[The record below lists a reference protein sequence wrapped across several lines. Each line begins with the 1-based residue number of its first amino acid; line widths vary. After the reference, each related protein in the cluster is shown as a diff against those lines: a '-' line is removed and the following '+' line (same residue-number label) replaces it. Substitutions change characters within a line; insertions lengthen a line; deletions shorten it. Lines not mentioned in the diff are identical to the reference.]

1 MLMTAASHVAAGQ
14 SAPAQTTVRPA
25 AGSPSSQPAPAPPA
39 PSQPPSGS
47 SAPLSGPRAATA
59 NADAA
64 AALKVRPASPGEYLI
79 GRGDVLEIS
88 VWDNAAVSRTVLVRP
103 DGRISLPL
111 LHDLQAAGLTSM
123 QLREYLEKALSQYI
137 ESPAVSVIVSEVHSY
152 QVSVVGQV
160 KTPGRFQ
167 LTDHATVLDVLAMA
181 GGLTEFAD
189 RSRISVL
196 RRVNSETRY
205 IPFNYNRLM
214 SRDGSNGSQDN
225 FFLQGDDIV
234 LVP

>member
-1 MLMTAASHVAAGQ
+1 MVSMSNQTICVRSVGYALAALLLAGGWPLQAQQNSSGRVA
-14 SAPAQTTVRPA
+14 
-25 AGSPSSQPAPAPPA
+25 PAPAPPA
-39 PSQPPSGS
+39 PTPA
-47 SAPLSGPRAATA
+47 SAPK
-59 NADAA
+59 AA
-64 AALKVRPASPGEYLI
+64 ASIDVKPAAPGEYLI
-79 GRGDVLEIS
+79 GRGDVLEIA
-88 VWDNAAVSRTVLVRP
+88 VWDNATISRTVLVRP

-111 LHDLQAAGLTSM
+111 LHDLQAAGMTPM
-123 QLREYLEKALSQYI
+123 QLREFLEKTLVRYI
-137 ESPAVSVIVSEVHSY
+137 EKPTVSVIVREVHSY

-189 RSRISVL
+189 RGRITVL
-196 RRVNSETRY
+196 RRVNSKTEY
-205 IPFNYNRLM
+205 IPFAYNRLV
-214 SRDGSNGSQDN
+214 SRDGTNGGQAN